1 MRHAI
6 DPKID
11 CVFKALLGAE
21 PNRDLLVHFLNAM
34 LGDELPAPIVDVVIL
49 NPYNEREFLDDKLS
63 IVDVKARDAAGC
75 LYQIEMQRPVR
86 RSLRPK
92 RPRSAVLRNP
102 VVGAG
107 EPRAKGQ
114 GPRRAPLGPR
124 PSALLLPSGSWAR
137 PCCPTCPATPTATA
151 SATPKAARCSTTAAL
166 RCSSC
171 PSSPPSRQPPS
182 SRRPGRW
189 QVASEEERWL
199 KLFVEGEYLDPD
211 NLPPWMNTPE
221 MRRVMSTMQGFSEKE
236 RAYHAYQA
244 RQNYLRQQKTIQR
257 RIDQLTAAIE
267 REQAEKARARGDLE
281 RERAEKDQAR
291 AAEQRERA
299 EKERER
305 TEKEA
310 ALAEIE
316 RLKARLKG
324 RQDLMTLFIDCGAAG
339 GRAGAGG
346 ERRRAV
352 AQAVRRGRVP
362 GPRQPAAL
370 TAAIER
376 EQAEKARARGD
387 LERERA
393 EKDQARAA
401 EQRERAEKERERTEK
416 EAALAEI
423 ERLEARLKGAADD

>member
-21 PNRDLLVHFLNAM
+21 ANRDLLVHFLNAM
-34 LGDELPAPIVDVVIL
+34 LGGELPAPIVDVVIL

-75 LYQIEMQRPVR
+75 LYQIEIQLLTLPELPARI
-86 RSLRPK
+86 LYGWADLY
-92 RPRSAVLRNP
+92 SAQL
-102 VVGAG
+102 ASG
-107 EPRAKGQ
+107 EDYLELKPTYAIWL
-114 GPRRAPLGPR
+114 LGET
-124 PSALLLPSGSWAR
+124 LLPDVPGYAHR
-137 PCCPTCPATPTATA
+137 YRFCDAQGRTLLDHGCVALFEL
-151 SATPKAARCSTTAAL
+151 PKFAAEQAAAE
-166 RCSSC
+166 
-171 PSSPPSRQPPS
+171 QQAA
-182 SRRPGRW
+182 G
-189 QVASEEERWL
+189 QVEVASEEERWL

-305 TEKEA
+305 S
-310 ALAEIE
+310 
-316 RLKARLKG
+316 
-324 RQDLMTLFIDCGAAG
+324 
-339 GRAGAGG
+339 
-346 ERRRAV
+346 
-352 AQAVRRGRVP
+352 
-362 GPRQPAAL
+362 
-370 TAAIER
+370 
-376 EQAEKARARGD
+376 
-387 LERERA
+387 
-393 EKDQARAA
+393 
-401 EQRERAEKERERTEK
+401 EKERERTEK